1 MRQRLECKIFGRVQ
15 FVMFRDFVCRNARAR
30 GITGTV
36 RNNPDGSVSICAE
49 GEEDKLQKLSFLL
62 HRGPLFARVDRVIE
76 EWGKPTGEFGSFDIL
91 YS

>member
-1 MRQRLECKIFGRVQ
+1 
-15 FVMFRDFVCRNARAR
+15 MFRDFICRNARAK

-36 RNNPDGSVSICAE
+36 RNNLDGSVSVYAE
-49 GEEDKLQKLSFLL
+49 GEEDKLQKLSSLI

-76 EWGKPTGEFGSFDIL
+76 EWKEPSGEFDSFDIL